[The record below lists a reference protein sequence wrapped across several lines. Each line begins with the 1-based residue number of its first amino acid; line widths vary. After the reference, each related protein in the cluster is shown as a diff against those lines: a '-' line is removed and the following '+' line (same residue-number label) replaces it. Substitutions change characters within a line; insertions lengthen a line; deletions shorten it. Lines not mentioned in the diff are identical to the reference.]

1 MRLTIFKNVFFSSI
15 SGPIILQLPF
25 KSLLSFK
32 LSRNHLL
39 RFFDVYLE
47 EPRPPYI
54 SRGRPEFF
62 DIYIISSELL
72 FEFMKNTTH
81 QKLIFNNVSETRF
94 FETTSLF
101 LWKFWWCR
109 LRHSSNGINIHAAR
123 ADQTLGLTLNDAR

>member
-1 MRLTIFKNVFFSSI
+1 MFFFFYFWSHNSTVTIQIIAFVQIIAQPSSSI
-15 SGPIILQLPF
+15 
-25 KSLLSFK
+25 
-32 LSRNHLL
+32 
-39 RFFDVYLE
+39 FFDVYLE

-101 LWKFWWCR
+101 L
-109 LRHSSNGINIHAAR
+109 
-123 ADQTLGLTLNDAR
+123 

>member
-1 MRLTIFKNVFFSSI
+1 MRLNIFKVFFSI
-15 SGPIILQLPF
+15 SGPIILQLPL

-39 RFFDVYLE
+39 RFLMFTEKNQD
-47 EPRPPYI
+47 PYI
-54 SRGRPEFF
+54 SRGKPEFF

-101 LWKFWWCR
+101 LWKFRWCR
-109 LRHSSNGINIHAAR
+109 LKHSSKGIDIHAAR
-123 ADQTLGLTLNDAR
+123 ADQTPGLTLNDAR